1 LLTGGLNGKVPN
13 KILNL
18 GEKQAE
24 EALILWKNFGDD
36 LYVEIM
42 P

>member
-1 LLTGGLNGKVPN
+1 MEKVPN

-24 EALILWKNFGDD
+24 EALIWCGKTLETICT
-36 LYVEIM
+36 LR
-42 P
+42 